1 MALHIFSY
9 FQIDIGSPMVCRWIW
24 LLVKKSCFLSP
35 TLPRGS
41 KTHNEFYKNHIQ
53 LQNMGDSFYNIFQ
66 WRFTLVFFLSQMAL
80 FLHVHLCLFF
90 LFTSCNFKFCFYYWF
105 FLQIKVFYVIFLV
118 VFIEIAVIYPAW
130 CFFQRVYFF
139 KDNIN
144 FMAYIYIIYL
154 KIWEIIS
161 FFCLF

>member
-24 LLVKKSCFLSP
+24 FLVKKSCFLSP

-66 WRFTLVFFLSQMAL
+66 WRFTHVFYLSQMAL

-118 VFIEIAVIYPAW
+118 VFIEIAVIYPAPAW
-130 CFFQRVYFF
+130 CFSSVYTSS
-139 KDNIN
+139 KT
-144 FMAYIYIIYL
+144 
-154 KIWEIIS
+154 IS
-161 FFCLF
+161 ISWHTFTLFI